1 MTIEDIER
9 AHQREKQIRQ
19 LRREINELQ
28 NNTMPSKVKAIEVNG
43 QIQYT
48 SGGRSSLP
56 SSPVEA
62 HFRSL
67 ERLEARLGD
76 IEQQQRLFW
85 ELVETIEDDEI
96 RAIIYW
102 RVANLR
108 KWEKVAQIIY
118 GHSASRMTPYLRLK
132 RWTEKEEG

>member
-9 AHQREKQIRQ
+9 ARSREKQIRR
-19 LRREINELQ
+19 LRHEIKELNENPL
-28 NNTMPSKVKAIEVNG
+28 PSKVKAITVDG

-62 HFRSL
+62 HFRTL
-67 ERLEARLGD
+67 ERLEARLTD
-76 IEQQQRLFW
+76 IEQQQGLFW
-85 ELVETIEDDEI
+85 QLVETIEDDEI

-132 RWTEKEEG
+132 RWIERKEE

>member
-76 IEQQQRLFW
+76 VEQQQRLFW

-132 RWTEKEEG
+132 RWTERGEE